1 MTLWNGLKGSTANR
15 SRRSSTLSPAALKL
29 RFAVRC
35 SFYSTTLTSALIFG
49 GRLGG
54 IKFGRT
60 QSRNRAGWRL
70 RRRHARSGRTQ
81 SQLLQRWRIQ
91 SSRRIQSVRR
101 LILFYSRHGRI
112 VPFSIRTARVR
123 PVFRQSGLNFGNT
136 IVRGSLLSALP
147 ARTLR
152 SFFAN
157 ATGMC
162 AARRRLFLRRVRL
175 CGVSRHTQPCYQ
187 RQQQDWENYFSA
199 DHFHC
204 FVIVSRFFVPESF
217 FQNFRFQNY

>member
-1 MTLWNGLKGSTANR
+1 MVLDEEGPACHAD
-15 SRRSSTLSPAALKL
+15 SSSVKLQPDRLTPRLS
-29 RFAVRC
+29 
-35 SFYSTTLTSALIFG
+35 LIFS

-60 QSRNRAGWRL
+60 QSRNRAGRRL
-70 RRRHARSGRTQ
+70 RCRNARSGRTQ
-81 SQLLQRWRIQ
+81 SQFLQRRRIQ

-101 LILFYSRHGRI
+101 LIFFYSRHGRI
-112 VPFSIRTARVR
+112 VPFSIWSARVR
-123 PVFRQSGLNFGNT
+123 SVFRQSVLNFGNT
-136 IVRGSLLSALP
+136 IVRRNFLSALP
-147 ARTLR
+147 SG
-152 SFFAN
+152 SFRASFSN
-157 ATGMC
+157 ATGMR

-175 CGVSRHTQPCYQ
+175 RGLGRHTQPRYQ

-217 FQNFRFQNY
+217 FQSFRCQNY